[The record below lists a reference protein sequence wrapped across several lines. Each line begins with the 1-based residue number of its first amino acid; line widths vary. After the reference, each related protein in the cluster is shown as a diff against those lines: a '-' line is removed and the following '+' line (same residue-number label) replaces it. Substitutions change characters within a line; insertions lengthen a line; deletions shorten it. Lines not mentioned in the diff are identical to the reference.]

1 MAKTQFVFQGGGAK
15 LTALAAAVEALQACK
30 EQGVTEVTRVSGTS
44 AGSIAAALVA
54 FDIRVNEIDSSM
66 LEPALALLRASEEV
80 RGLKKTGW
88 LANGEKLLQVY
99 RGRALVPENLLRDFI
114 AALLDGL
121 GVAKETRVCDAKIP
135 LFISAASLSE
145 EQAVYFSSEDNSGDI
160 LLLDALYASC
170 NIPLLFSSFENVKDW
185 RSACVDGGLC
195 ENLPVEILA
204 SGADQF
210 GQVMAVSLRSSEKS
224 WPPDNAKDFLLHLFD
239 ISINNSVERAK
250 RAIGADNIL
259 SVNST
264 VSSLDFLDIPSTFR
278 LSDSYRDTRNRCLSW
293 MKARFD
299 ALAQAEESSKREI
312 PSAPTQNQLL
322 AQNWKS
328 LLYRLQDKS
337 FKVTYSAM
345 IAKPRCWG
353 RGLSDG
359 SDSPDS
365 LIRAHLIPRQ
375 DDFRLQEYP
384 IGISS
389 LDGQWSTPPLLQ
401 VKQKSK
407 NGSFTDVNYE
417 IATFLKESTV
427 FGEHRQIYQWVLT
440 LEKPLREA
448 GDDIGDEEAD
458 ALFVWYEQT
467 APCLFKDLPDPNE
480 EYDTLGLQLGGSVT
494 GCLENVYL
502 MICGN
507 PMEAGVSV
515 QKDPKSVELRPFHKF
530 EYLPTELA
538 ILCDHDKPLHG
549 WHASGIGSGQGAR
562 LRLTN

>member
-30 EQGVTEVTRVSGTS
+30 EQNLTEVTRVAGTS
-44 AGSIAAALVA
+44 AGAIAASLVA
-54 FDIRVNEIDSSM
+54 FNIRVNQIDSSM
-66 LEPALALLRASEEV
+66 LEPALDLLRNSEEV
-80 RGLKKTGW
+80 GKLSKSGW
-88 LANGEKLLQVY
+88 IASGEKLWQIY
-99 RGRALVPENLLRDFI
+99 QGNALVPENLLKDFLL
-114 AALLDGL
+114 ALLTGL
-121 GVAKETRVCDAKIP
+121 GVSKETRVCDAITP

-145 EQAVYFSSEDNSGDI
+145 EKAVYFSSQDNTGDI
-160 LLLDALYASC
+160 LLLDALCASC

-185 RSACVDGGLC
+185 RNAHVDGGLC
-195 ENLPVEILA
+195 ENLPVDVLS
-204 SGADQF
+204 SGADEF

-259 SVNST
+259 SVNSN

-278 LSDSYRDTRNRCLSW
+278 LTEPYRDTRNRCLAW

-299 ALAQAEESSKREI
+299 ALSKAEESSKREI
-312 PSAPTQNQLL
+312 PSAPTQSQLL

-328 LLYRLQDKS
+328 LLYRIQDKS
-337 FKVTYSAM
+337 FRVSYSAM

-375 DDFRLQEYP
+375 ETFRLQEYP

-407 NGSFTDVNYE
+407 DGSFTDVNYE

-427 FGEHRQIYQWVLT
+427 FGTHRQIYQWVLT
-440 LEKPLREA
+440 LEEPLREA
-448 GDDIGDEEAD
+448 GDDIADDEAD
-458 ALFVWYEQT
+458 GLFVWYEQT
-467 APCLFKDLPDPNE
+467 APCLFKDLPDPKE
-480 EYDTLGLQLGGSVT
+480 DYDTLGLQLGGTVT
-494 GCLENVYL
+494 GHLENVYL

-507 PMEAGVSV
+507 PMEVGVSV
-515 QKDPKSVELRPFHKF
+515 QRDPKSVELKPFNNF

-538 ILCDHDKPLHG
+538 VLCDHDKPLHG
-549 WHASGIGSGQGAR
+549 WHASGISSGQGAR
-562 LRLTN
+562 IRLTN